1 MNYPFIGWMNDYQG
15 GGTYTRTYRILAWVT
30 GTPQHIGFTV
40 GDGRV
45 STSAIAI
52 SKGYGDMIT
61 MSYDAQNNTFEAD
74 GSMTANPN
82 TLSYATET
90 RPVKTMPLFGELN
103 NNNFSGGSVR
113 IREVKFFYNGMLS
126 KDIIAVRFTNEQGV
140 SEGAMYDRVSG
151 ALFRNAGT
159 GAFTWAEKQ

>member
-1 MNYPFIGWMNDYQG
+1 
-15 GGTYTRTYRILAWVT
+15 
-30 GTPQHIGFTV
+30 
-40 GDGRV
+40 
-45 STSAIAI
+45 
-52 SKGYGDMIT
+52 MIT